1 MVRRMTDGVERRES
15 VLAWPVALALAGAAA
30 LRLVTAV
37 VAGFVEWHDNQ
48 APFLGTGRARAYDV
62 LTTFGTAGDGTEVLL
77 LIAAAAATYWAL
89 RSGEA
94 RAAGWWPA
102 IGWMFGLTAVLAA
115 LQGIG
120 FTLIHSL
127 PPGHQTARL
136 VEAEG
141 FALAYLG
148 LCVVGVVVVNRLDQ
162 LSDAQ
167 LLEQDDLDAFVFALD
182 RRSGDVR
189 AFLSAREAAAR
200 MHVYSVEDDEFTFY
214 TDEGVVLRASV
225 VGDRI
230 ALQTTEEE
238 RPDELLEGL
247 KEFANRRGIKVDP
260 EDADDATAYAVPI
273 RRWHWLEMWPPWLRP
288 IGMLF
293 RRRP

>member
-1 MVRRMTDGVERRES
+1 MTDGVERRES

-120 FTLIHSL
+120 FTLIYSL

-182 RRSGDVR
+182 RRSGDFR